1 MDILGQ
7 FVLAFLKGFADL
19 LLLPWHI
26 INWAQ
31 LPTLKER
38 LNVVLVA
45 GMSAEFL
52 FVVLAAV
59 LILLAAG
66 LYSRRF
72 LRGLVFGLE
81 RFNGAIGKFAAWFAL
96 IMVIQQVLIIA
107 MGQVFRGNDLIFSPF
122 GMIMTSHELQWLSGQ
137 LKFYNAILIA
147 IASAYTFIEG
157 GHVRV
162 DLIYSTVRHRTKK
175 LVDLIGTLIFLFPS
189 SILLW
194 WFSWPIATN
203 ALFAQR
209 PLNIW
214 SETARFRG
222 FRFESSGTAEFTWVW
237 SFKVLIVIFAGLM
250 FIVAVSFFFRNIL
263 ALLER
268 DEEIP
273 AHYSLDSSASEDGEP
288 HPTH

>member
-26 INWAQ
+26 YNWAQ

-45 GMSAEFL
+45 GMSAEFFFL
-52 FVVLAAV
+52 ALAAV
-59 LILLAAG
+59 LLLLGIG
-66 LYSRRF
+66 LYNRRF
-72 LRGLVFGLE
+72 LRGMVFGLE
-81 RFNGAIGKFAAWFAL
+81 RFNGTIGKFAAWFAL

-122 GMIMTSHELQWLSGQ
+122 GMIMTTHELQWLSGQ

-147 IASAYTFIEG
+147 VASAYTFIEG

-162 DLIYSTVRHRTKK
+162 DLLYGTAKYRTKK
-175 LVDLIGTLIFLFPS
+175 LVDLIGTLVFLFPS

-222 FRFESSGTAEFTWVW
+222 FRFETSGTAEFTWVW
-237 SFKVLIVIFAGLM
+237 SFKVLIVVFAGLM
-250 FIVAVSFFFRNIL
+250 FIVAVSFLFRNIL

-268 DEEIP
+268 DEELP
-273 AHYSLDSSASEDGEP
+273 AHYSLDGSPDDGEP

>member
-19 LLLPWHI
+19 FLLPWHI
-26 INWAQ
+26 YNWAQ

-38 LNVVLVA
+38 LNVVLLA
-45 GMSAEFL
+45 GMSSEFL

-59 LILLAAG
+59 VLLLAVG
-66 LYSRRF
+66 LYNRRF
-72 LRGLVFGLE
+72 LRGMVFGLE

-96 IMVIQQVLIIA
+96 IMVLQQVLIIV

-122 GMIMTSHELQWLSGQ
+122 GMIMSSNELQWLSGQ

-162 DLIYSTVRHRTKK
+162 DLIYSTAKYRTKK
-175 LVDLIGTLIFLFPS
+175 LIDLAGTLFFLFPS
-189 SILLW
+189 TLLLW

-214 SETARFRG
+214 SDKARWRG
-222 FRFESSGTAEFTWVW
+222 MRFESSGTAEFTWVW
-237 SFKVLIVIFAGLM
+237 AFKVLIVIFAGLM
-250 FIVAVSFFFRNIL
+250 FIVAVSFLYRNIL
-263 ALLER
+263 ALLEK

-273 AHYSLDSSASEDGEP
+273 AHYSLDGPASEDGEP